1 MEEREK
7 EKKLLVP
14 RIRFGSFELLN
25 IDVET
30 LFSTFLCRETRDEF
44 LRIFFFFFSPFLRLI
59 ESSTSL
65 FDTMLSTKLF
75 ITLSFITL
83 LPFPFSWNVNR
94 SKCKPFRTKEEAC
107 EGTEIKERYLENF
120 PFVNV
125 STDCRK
131 TFSNFTL
138 EETTNDASFSHVGLP
153 PCRLLLLHLI
163 SIDRAIPRHV
173 LREEITNDENI
184 ALIIPIITIIEKTV
198 NSNRETKKKQT
209 NAIFT
214 LTEPH
219 ASLNVY
225 PPDFARVSANLKS
238 YFKIIARNE
247 CGRE

>member
-1 MEEREK
+1 MVENGWRIFPEFVGLLLLFVWYYSSNKSSGKLYRKRGSWNPDAFWNGNCSMEEREE

-25 IDVET
+25 IDAET

-44 LRIFFFFFSPFLRLI
+44 LRIFFFFFPLLRLI

-94 SKCKPFRTKEEAC
+94 SKCKPFRTKEEAR

-163 SIDRAIPRHV
+163 SIGRADSSTRFTRRNNERRKH
-173 LREEITNDENI
+173 RSYYSYHYR
-184 ALIIPIITIIEKTV
+184 K
-198 NSNRETKKKQT
+198 NS
-209 NAIFT
+209 
-214 LTEPH
+214 
-219 ASLNVY
+219 
-225 PPDFARVSANLKS
+225 
-238 YFKIIARNE
+238 
-247 CGRE
+247 

>member
-1 MEEREK
+1 
-7 EKKLLVP
+7 
-14 RIRFGSFELLN
+14 
-25 IDVET
+25 
-30 LFSTFLCRETRDEF
+30 
-44 LRIFFFFFSPFLRLI
+44 
-59 ESSTSL
+59 
-65 FDTMLSTKLF
+65 MLSTKLF

-94 SKCKPFRTKEEAC
+94 SKCKPFRTKEEAR

-163 SIDRAIPRHV
+163 SIGRADSSTRFTRRNNERRKHRSYYSYHYYYRKKQ
-173 LREEITNDENI
+173 LTQ
-184 ALIIPIITIIEKTV
+184 
-198 NSNRETKKKQT
+198 TKKRRNKQT